1 MRNSQLVKYALV
13 LMAVAL
19 TAVLFWGG
27 DRAPDPLPPDQ
38 ARRPGLADVSGTEM
52 VDPRFIGED
61 RKNRR
66 WEVRAAVAR
75 QISADLDVELVDVR
89 AKASDGENALVFQAG
104 QGLYSKTDKRVNLS
118 GGVWASGMG
127 YTLSTT
133 ALAYDLE
140 AQTGA
145 SDGTVEVQGPRG
157 DLRAARVELSEAGN
171 RLVLSGGV
179 TARLLPKTNLRFRGD
194 PP

>member
-27 DRAPDPLPPDQ
+27 DRAPDQ